1 MNNKII
7 GIVIG
12 ILILGI
18 VIFSGM
24 NNPEMSPSMLNV
36 RDKFES
42 TGLTN
47 PEIIETTDYVD
58 GYEFGPCN
66 PGPNANTLDCLGRG
80 DSHEVMTMHCAS
92 GWRSTNFG
100 GDTHHICD

>member
-12 ILILGI
+12 VLILGV

-24 NNPEMSPSMLNV
+24 NNPEMSAPMGLDV
-36 RDKFES
+36 RDKIKS

-47 PEIIETTDYVD
+47 PEVMPVEMS
-58 GYEFGPCN
+58 
-66 PGPNANTLDCLGRG
+66 ARDCLKLGCQIWEYPSG
-80 DSHEVMTMHCAS
+80 FECVCDSNRLDETVPI
-92 GWRSTNFG
+92 
-100 GDTHHICD
+100 DTLY